1 MAAYKGDTGLWR
13 GVARLDLKKVHEPQI
28 SPAPADKRSA
38 GMDRN
43 VVGDSSGMSKATRLQ
58 KSRRTKELICELTRT
73 QERNQSEALEQVNEH
88 ERLRWC
94 RGGGGRNFL
103 RELPRSCC
111 CMQKNMC
118 SQGQRVFLCA
128 FMLMCLAVRACAR
141 VCVCVRAP
149 KLPHCVHSSFVE
161 SGASFS
167 LTFSI
172 WPPEESY
179 DN

>member
-94 RGGGGRNFL
+94 GGGTQLPQRTPPLVLLHAKKYVLAGTACVSVRVYANVFSRPSL
-103 RELPRSCC
+103 CACVCLCARAEAPTLRPFILCGERSIIFTDLFNLASRREL
-111 CMQKNMC
+111 
-118 SQGQRVFLCA
+118 
-128 FMLMCLAVRACAR
+128 
-141 VCVCVRAP
+141 
-149 KLPHCVHSSFVE
+149 
-161 SGASFS
+161 
-167 LTFSI
+167 
-172 WPPEESY
+172 
-179 DN
+179 

>member
-94 RGGGGRNFL
+94 RGGDATSSENS
-103 RELPRSCC
+103 P
-111 CMQKNMC
+111 
-118 SQGQRVFLCA
+118 A
-128 FMLMCLAVRACAR
+128 RAAACKKICAR
-141 VCVCVRAP
+141 KDSVCFCAR
-149 KLPHCVHSSFVE
+149 LC
-161 SGASFS
+161 
-167 LTFSI
+167 
-172 WPPEESY
+172 
-179 DN
+179 